1 MRQES
6 LDPAY
11 CCFISVFF
19 FNRPQKDIPT
29 PPVNPL
35 MESLQAK
42 GMKLRL
48 FLFVLDFLLVASCPE
63 QADRIYNTKEIKK
76 EMNE

>member
-1 MRQES
+1 
-6 LDPAY
+6 
-11 CCFISVFF
+11 
-19 FNRPQKDIPT
+19 
-29 PPVNPL
+29 

-76 EMNE
+76 EMNEWRK